1 MNSISPRLHRLRQS
15 RARGCCV
22 YRWSHSRPAAPHHG
36 AAIKVACVNE
46 GRLASGN
53 VTLLDEERRVACEM
67 AMKREAGASP

>member
-1 MNSISPRLHRLRQS
+1 MGAVSIAGPT
-15 RARGCCV
+15 
-22 YRWSHSRPAAPHHG
+22 AAPHHG

-67 AMKREAGASP
+67 AAKE